1 MCNVI
6 PSCGRSTLDRR
17 RNYAS
22 DKLLVLPFPQFFR
35 AGNVSAHEA
44 VCDDSD
50 WLCRKRQKS
59 SANKTN
65 TVVRHEDVADG
76 QLFLFRFG
84 KMTNVIFKHYTT
96 EKI

>member
-1 MCNVI
+1 MEEVHWTGEGI
-6 PSCGRSTLDRR
+6 MRR
-17 RNYAS
+17 TNYWYYH
-22 DKLLVLPFPQFFR
+22 FHRFFR

-76 QLFLFRFG
+76 QLFLFGFG
-84 KMTNVIFKHYTT
+84 KIANVISKYYTT